1 LGVEHFCAWIEAS
14 FPMKLKIVNV
24 TKVKKLIGGSFIMF
38 LLLTLVIP
46 ALKPLYIKKD
56 EPLEHKELGLWIKE
70 NFGKGFVILSRK
82 PWVSFYSES
91 LWHAYPYADYEK
103 IMDFAKNVKAD
114 FFVIDTRTIP
124 STRPQLEFLLDE
136 KKAPSYLKLV
146 KELHGAEQK
155 ILLYSVDFTKYQK
168 GE

>member
-1 LGVEHFCAWIEAS
+1 
-14 FPMKLKIVNV
+14 
-24 TKVKKLIGGSFIMF
+24 
-38 LLLTLVIP
+38 
-46 ALKPLYIKKD
+46 
-56 EPLEHKELGLWIKE
+56 
-70 NFGKGFVILSRK
+70 
-82 PWVSFYSES
+82 
-91 LWHAYPYADYEK
+91 
-103 IMDFAKNVKAD
+103 
-114 FFVIDTRTIP
+114 VIDTRTIP